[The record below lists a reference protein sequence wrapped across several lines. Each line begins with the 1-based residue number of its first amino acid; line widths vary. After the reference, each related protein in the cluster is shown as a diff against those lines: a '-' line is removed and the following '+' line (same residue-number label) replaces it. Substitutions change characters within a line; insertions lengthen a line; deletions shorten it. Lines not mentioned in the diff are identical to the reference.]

1 MKKLTP
7 ILAVEAIEPA
17 LPFWVDAL
25 GFAKTTEVPHG
36 DALGFVIL
44 EKDGRE
50 VMLQTV
56 ASMEADVPAIAPP
69 AGGSCLF
76 VEVDDLDAIERAV
89 EGFDVVVPRRSTFY
103 GAEEIYVREPGGNIV
118 GFAEF
123 GAAEEESG
131 G

>member
-7 ILAVEAIEPA
+7 ILAVEAIEPT

-25 GFAKTTEVPHG
+25 GFEKTTEVPHDDG
-36 DALGFVIL
+36 LAFVIL
-44 EKDGRE
+44 EKGGRE

-56 ASMEADVPAIAPP
+56 ASMEADVPEVAPP
-69 AGGSCLF
+69 VGGSVLYIV
-76 VEVDDLDAIERAV
+76 VEDLDAIERAV
-89 EGFDVVVPRRSTFY
+89 EGFDIVIPRRSTFY
-103 GAEEIYVREPGGNIV
+103 GAEEIHVREPGGNVV

-123 GAAEEESG
+123 AAAEEEPG